1 MAGIDLRYDASSL
14 TQETRNGTFI
24 YDGTAAKF
32 HEWEFRTMVKWQ
44 SSEEQ
49 KRL

>member
-1 MAGIDLRYDASSL
+1 MAGHSLRYDGATL

-24 YDGTAAKF
+24 YDGTPSKF